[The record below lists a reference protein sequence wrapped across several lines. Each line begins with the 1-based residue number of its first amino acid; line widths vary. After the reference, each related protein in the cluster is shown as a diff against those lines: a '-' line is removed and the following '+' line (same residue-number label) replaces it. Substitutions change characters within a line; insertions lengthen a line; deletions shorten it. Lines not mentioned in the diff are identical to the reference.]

1 MRGKNGRPEICLWRE
16 RERERG
22 GGRNK
27 YRECMDNGLTD
38 LAFKTAAMETKR
50 SKKREALG
58 METGSINEQDR
69 EREGERFNG
78 RV

>member
-1 MRGKNGRPEICLWRE
+1 
-16 RERERG
+16 
-22 GGRNK
+22 
-27 YRECMDNGLTD
+27 MDNGLTD

-69 EREGERFNG
+69 EREREIKWESVGLTHQ
-78 RV
+78 

>member
-1 MRGKNGRPEICLWRE
+1 M
-16 RERERG
+16 ERERG
-22 GGRNK
+22 GDK

-58 METGSINEQDR
+58 METGSISEQKR
-69 EREGERFNG
+69 EIERLNG

>member
-1 MRGKNGRPEICLWRE
+1 
-16 RERERG
+16 
-22 GGRNK
+22 
-27 YRECMDNGLTD
+27 MDNGLTD

-58 METGSINEQDR
+58 METGSISEQER
-69 EREGERFNG
+69 ERERERERLNG